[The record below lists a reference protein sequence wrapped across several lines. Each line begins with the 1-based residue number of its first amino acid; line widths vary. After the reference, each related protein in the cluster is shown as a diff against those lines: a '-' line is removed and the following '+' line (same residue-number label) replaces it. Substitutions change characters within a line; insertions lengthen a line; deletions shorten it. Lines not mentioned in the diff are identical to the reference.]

1 MCAEVYD
8 KLPVSA
14 EVKDL
19 FRYVNGF
26 VGCFHDLAFVFFYI
40 GSVFALW
47 CAFEIFYKS
56 AQILSTSSWHLIYR
70 ISKGSKKES
79 GRNVKNMT

>member
-26 VGCFHDLAFVFFYI
+26 VGCFHDLAFVFFTLVQCLPC
-40 GSVFALW
+40 GV
-47 CAFEIFYKS
+47 
-56 AQILSTSSWHLIYR
+56 LSRFSTKVPKY
-70 ISKGSKKES
+70 
-79 GRNVKNMT
+79 